1 MNRSLLSDSSML
13 LLSAALLMPSPAR
26 AAWQELTGPDA
37 IATVKPGDSAHL
49 WRLTAGATLNA
60 EPGATLKQVESYN
73 SSVNLNGAFLAT
85 EDQAVYLDNSTATIR
100 NTTIKSADS
109 ALNVNRNSTASIH
122 DSTFEG
128 VGRGVNVASG
138 AHALLANTR
147 VHGASDGAT
156 GSMAGG
162 SGLALVNGYATV
174 TQNSHVVGDHHGA
187 IISADRFNGDD
198 GLNNSLVIDNAHV
211 QGMTGSAILVSTFTA
226 NRPTIATISL
236 SNGAVLTGGNG
247 MILEV
252 DRGSTVDFSASDS
265 RLTGDILVASGSKAD
280 VLLRDNTSL
289 TGAVSG
295 VQLMAV
301 DHATWNMTRT
311 STLQQL
317 DMNEGRVNLGG
328 SNGHFNQLTVDG
340 LRGNGTFGLG
350 TDLASGLSD
359 KVVVTGTAS
368 GQHQLAIHNTGKD
381 VVQGQSSVAV
391 VQTGGGD
398 AQFGVIGGQ
407 VDLGTFVYDLQKQGN
422 DWLLVQ
428 RPGDVVAPGTR
439 SVIGLFNAAPTVW
452 YGELSSLRSRM
463 GELHMDKG
471 EGGVWSRAY
480 GNKHNLAG
488 GAGVA
493 YQQTQ
498 QGLSVG
504 ADGRLSMAAGSLRL
518 GVMGGYSKS
527 DLDMAAGTSGTV
539 DSYYAGVYGT
549 WLADSGYY
557 VDALMKLNRFQS
569 ESDVRMSDGQHSS
582 GRYNHHGLGGSVEAG
597 KRFELAGGVFISPF
611 TQLSTLWV
619 QGERYSLDNGMQ
631 ARSNHAD
638 SLLGKVGTQLG
649 QARSLASGGS
659 WDYYGKVAI
668 AHEFAND
675 NEVKVNGNRF
685 SNDMSGSRVELGL
698 GTALQVNDRLQLHA
712 DFDYAKGHDIEQP
725 WGLNFGARYSF

>member
-13 LLSAALLMPSPAR
+13 LLSAALLMPNPAR

-49 WRLTAGATLNA
+49 WKLTAGATLNA
-60 EPGATLKQVESYN
+60 EPGATLKQVESYS

-85 EDQAVYLDNSTATIR
+85 EDQAMYLDNSTATIR

-109 ALNVNRNSTASIH
+109 ALNVNKSSTASIH

-128 VGRGVNVASG
+128 VGNGVNVASG

-162 SGLALVNGYATV
+162 SGLALVNGYAAV
-174 TQNSHVVGDHHGA
+174 TQNSHIVGDHHGA
-187 IISADRFNGDD
+187 IISADRFNGDA
-198 GLNNSLVIDNAHV
+198 GLNNSLAVDNAHV
-211 QGMTGSAILVSTFTA
+211 QGMTGSAIRVSTFTA
-226 NRPTIATISL
+226 SRPTIATISL
-236 SNGAVLTGGNG
+236 SNGATLTGGNG

-252 DRGSTVDFSASDS
+252 DRGSTVHFSASAS
-265 RLTGDILVASGSKAD
+265 RLTGDIVVASGSKTD
-280 VLLRDNTSL
+280 IILRDDTLL

-295 VQLMAV
+295 AQLMTV
-301 DHATWNMTRT
+301 DHATWDITQT

-317 DMNEGRVNLGG
+317 NVSEGRINLRG
-328 SNGHFNQLTVDG
+328 SNDHFNQLTVDS

-350 TDLASGLSD
+350 TDLAAGLSD
-359 KVVVTGTAS
+359 KLVVTGSAS
-368 GQHQLAIHNTGKD
+368 GQHQLAIHNTGTD
-381 VVQGQSSVAV
+381 VVQGSPPVAV

-407 VDLGTFVYDLQKQGN
+407 VDLGTFVYDLQQQGN
-422 DWLLVQ
+422 DWFLVQ
-428 RPGDVVAPGTR
+428 RPGGVVTPGTG
-439 SVIGLFNAAPTVW
+439 SVLGLFSAAPTVW

-463 GELHMDKG
+463 GERRMGNG

-480 GNKHNLAG
+480 GNKYHLAA

-504 ADGRLSMAAGSLRL
+504 ADGRLSMAGGSLLL
-518 GVMGGYSKS
+518 GVMGGHSKS
-527 DLDMAAGTSGTV
+527 DLDIAAGTSGTV

-549 WLADSGYY
+549 WLANSGYY
-557 VDALMKLNRFQS
+557 VDALVKLNRFQS
-569 ESDVRMSDGQHSS
+569 ESDVRMSDGQRSG
-582 GRYNHHGLGGSVEAG
+582 GRYDNHGLGGSVEAG
-597 KRFELAGGVFISPF
+597 KRFERDDGVFISPF
-611 TQLSTLWV
+611 TQLSALWV

-631 ARSNHAD
+631 ARSNQAD
-638 SLLGKVGTQLG
+638 SLLGKVGMQVG
-649 QARSLASGGS
+649 QTRPLASGGS
-659 WDYYGKVAI
+659 WDYYGKIAI
-668 AHEFAND
+668 AHEFANN

-685 SNDMSGSRVELGL
+685 TNDLSGSRTELGL
-698 GTALQVNDRLQLHA
+698 GAAVQLTGRLQLHA
-712 DFDYAKGHDIEQP
+712 DFDHAKGHNIEQP
-725 WGLNFGARYSF
+725 WGLSFGARYNF